1 MEDNPRNQEFQQP
14 VTRVKLESLSTG
26 ELIKLA
32 DTYGI
37 DIPSGLERI
46 FIIEEILE
54 YANADEQ
61 EPKEDLVVVPSY
73 SESVLLPKQYNISYL
88 DVMIRDPLWA
98 FVFWEIKSHDRETH
112 ENAVDFKGYFLRVI
126 PLIEGETEQQAKEK
140 SFTVSVAPTDSA
152 RYLGFAEHSSNSMVR
167 YIIKLNVLRGDNEVQ
182 IASSRHFDLP
192 ALYENESIAELSKN
206 PLINL
211 SGAQKLSI
219 IKNTDRQPRVKR

>member
-1 MEDNPRNQEFQQP
+1 MEDSLRKQETQQP

-26 ELIKLA
+26 ELVNLA
-32 DTYGI
+32 DSYGI

-46 FIIEEILE
+46 FVIEEILE
-54 YANADEQ
+54 YANAEES

-112 ENAVDFKGYFLRVI
+112 ENAVDFKGYCIRVI

-140 SFTVSVAPTDSA
+140 SFTVSVAPADSA

-167 YIIKLNVLRGDNEVQ
+167 YVIKLNAIRGDSEIQ

-192 ALYENESIAELSKN
+192 ALYEKDGISDLVKN
-206 PLINL
+206 PLIKF
-211 SGAQKLSI
+211 SGAQNLSI
-219 IKNTDRQPRVKR
+219 IKNTDRQPRIKR